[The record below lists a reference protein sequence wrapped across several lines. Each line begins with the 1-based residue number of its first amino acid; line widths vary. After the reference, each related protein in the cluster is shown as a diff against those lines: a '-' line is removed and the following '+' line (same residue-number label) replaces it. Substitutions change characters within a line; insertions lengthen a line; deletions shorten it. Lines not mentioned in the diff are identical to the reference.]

1 MKEYIEPEV
10 EIIEYSL
17 MDVIASSVV
26 TTDTS
31 GNNTWE
37 DPNPGSSSDDP
48 ENLNNDWNGGN
59 AGNGG
64 DNFFDP

>member
-17 MDVIASSVV
+17 MDVIASS
-26 TTDTS
+26 S

-37 DPNPGSSSDDP
+37 DPNTNTSSDDP
-48 ENLNNDWNGGN
+48 ENLNNDWNGDNG
-59 AGNGG
+59 GDNGG